1 MLSKMGYEIN
11 CRARFGNRD
20 SEGKALI
27 ESDHVLFRGGFRCK
41 ILFCDLDRVVAQN
54 GALRLSGPEG
64 ELWLE
69 LGEKALVWADKILH
83 PKSRGEKL
91 GLKPGLQVA
100 LINLP
105 DSQFRSELTK
115 SEAKV
120 ASARSKSECDLVFFG
135 VEQASELAKIS
146 ALIARL
152 KERGGLWIIYP
163 KGQSQIPESAVILAG
178 RAAGLKDV
186 TVVSFSA
193 TETALKFVR
202 PLKP

>member
-1 MLSKMGYEIN
+1 
-11 CRARFGNRD
+11 
-20 SEGKALI
+20 
-27 ESDHVLFRGGFRCK
+27 
-41 ILFCDLDRVVAQN
+41 
-54 GALRLSGPEG
+54 LSGPEG

-69 LGEKALVWADKILH
+69 LGDKAVVWADKILH

-186 TVVSFSA
+186 KVVSFSA